1 MYSYRLYII
10 FIVYFH
16 TIKNRFI
23 YGIYRNIIDINKSC
37 ILICFEKIYCIQYM
51 LCIYTIFKK
60 MCVYIKDKNS

>member
-37 ILICFEKIYCIQYM
+37 IYVSKKSIVYNICYVYILY
-51 LCIYTIFKK
+51 LKK
-60 MCVYIKDKNS
+60 CVYI